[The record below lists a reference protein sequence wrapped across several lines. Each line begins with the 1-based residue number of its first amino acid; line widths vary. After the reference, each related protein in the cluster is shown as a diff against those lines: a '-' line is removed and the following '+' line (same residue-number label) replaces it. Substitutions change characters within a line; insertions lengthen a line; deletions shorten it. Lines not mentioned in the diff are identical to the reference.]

1 MLRMEVQLSSLLIIP
16 RCWLCPTAAL
26 RSTED
31 EILEHPCHPVLTG
44 NRRRGI
50 ETLLMS
56 VS

>member
-31 EILEHPCHPVLTG
+31 EILEHPCHPGLTG